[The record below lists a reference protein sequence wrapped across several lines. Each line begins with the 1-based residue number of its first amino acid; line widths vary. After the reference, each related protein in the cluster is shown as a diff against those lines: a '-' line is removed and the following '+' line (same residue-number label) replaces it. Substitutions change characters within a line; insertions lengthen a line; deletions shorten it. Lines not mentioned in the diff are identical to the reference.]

1 MVSLSMLAHKG
12 IMDLHTHGIGNY
24 DTRTKNPED
33 ILKIASLHGRAGTS
47 AILPTVYSG
56 AVRQMREN
64 MEAVRRA
71 MQAQGVKGSRG
82 QGVKRGEKKI
92 LNLTQPST
100 FNLQPSSLILGV
112 HLEGPFLNPTKCGA
126 LNKGSFIK
134 PSISS
139 LKKLIDGYE
148 DIIKIIT
155 IAPELPGALKVI
167 KKCASM
173 GIRVNMGH
181 SDATYKQ
188 ALDGKKAGARSIS
201 HIFNAMRQFHHRE
214 PGLAGFGLLDEEIYI
229 EVIADGIH
237 LSPDVLRF
245 IFKIKPH
252 DRILLVSDSIKGAK
266 DKKGAIYTKN
276 GVLAGSSISLADAVR
291 NLKNLGIPEAEALK
305 SAVKTPKKYLTA

>member
-1 MVSLSMLAHKG
+1 MIKPGG
-12 IMDLHTHGIGNY
+12 IIDLHTHGIGEY
-24 DTRTKNPED
+24 DTLTKNPED

-56 AVRQMREN
+56 TIRQMREN
-64 MEAVRRA
+64 MEAVREA
-71 MQAQGVKGSRG
+71 MHFQGFKESRG
-82 QGVKRGEKKI
+82 QGVKC
-92 LNLTQPST
+92 
-100 FNLQPSSLILGV
+100 FDSSRITHHASRILGV
-112 HLEGPFLNPTKCGA
+112 HLEGPFLNPAKCGA

-134 PSISS
+134 PAISS
-139 LKKLIDGYE
+139 LNKLIDGYE
-148 DIIKIIT
+148 DLIKIIT
-155 IAPELPGALKVI
+155 IAPELPGALSVI

-188 ALDGKKAGARSIS
+188 ALDGKKAGACGIS

-245 IFKIKPH
+245 IFKVKPH
-252 DRILLVSDSIKGAK
+252 DRIILVSDSIKGAN
-266 DKKGAIYTKN
+266 DKKDAIYTKN